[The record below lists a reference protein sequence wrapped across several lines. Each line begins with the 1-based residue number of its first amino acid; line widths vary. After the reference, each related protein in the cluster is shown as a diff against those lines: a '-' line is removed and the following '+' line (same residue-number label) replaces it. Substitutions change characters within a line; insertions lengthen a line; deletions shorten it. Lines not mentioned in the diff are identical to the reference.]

1 MKIYDRLCDP
11 AKLYFVIS
19 TVSYIFILLQ
29 NVGTQGRFTLGSYSC
44 RHSNPALLLLV
55 QALYIV
61 FWTWLLDLICKI
73 NKGISWVIVLFPYL
87 LLFVALGIVLMH
99 GVQKDKKEGYGSLS
113 QYSI

>member
-99 GVQKDKKEGYGSLS
+99 GVQTDKKEGYGSLS